1 MCMLTF
7 TTLSVLSRR
16 RHTAFS
22 TRWRA
27 STVPSVGSGAG
38 TLTTAAKKTRR
49 LESQF
54 VGPFGKRGLSLVR
67 LALCVF
73 ETEFGLSRPAIPC
86 REVVGR
92 KKIAVFG
99 L

>member
-1 MCMLTF
+1 MYMLTF

-38 TLTTAAKKTRR
+38 TLTTAAKKNTALRITVCWAIRQER
-49 LESQF
+49 LIS
-54 VGPFGKRGLSLVR
+54 GAFGTLCLRNGVRFIETSNTLLRG
-67 LALCVF
+67 C
-73 ETEFGLSRPAIPC
+73 RP
-86 REVVGR
+86 
-92 KKIAVFG
+92 
-99 L
+99 